1 MAGRRS
7 RGKTL
12 VIRLELLEDPVEE
25 SKSFSKAPGY
35 YHWVLVIFIFI
46 YLFLFLF
53 IFSVNNFFN
62 NSK

>member
-12 VIRLELLEDPVEE
+12 VIRLELLEGPVEE

-35 YHWVLVIFIFI
+35 YHWVLVIFIF
-46 YLFLFLF
+46 F
-53 IFSVNNFFN
+53 ISFFIHF
-62 NSK
+62 